1 MRELGGKVDK
11 EEMVGIIFRESKG
24 ERRKKPTHLHFMPL
38 RIDILQ

>member
-24 ERRKKPTHLHFMPL
+24 ERSEIGPGNL
-38 RIDILQ
+38 